1 MGGDDAVYTA
11 KGVGG
16 TYSVLDAKLV
26 SSCFSL
32 PSSARPRFSRLLAR
46 NGVSVKT
53 LQKVELGATRSLQ
66 TGVKER
72 WWHGLHRAKT
82 KTKTRTGTRNRTSEP
97 PTN

>member
-1 MGGDDAVYTA
+1 MGGANAAFTAEAV
-11 KGVGG
+11 GE

-32 PSSARPRFSRLLAR
+32 PSSASPRFSRLLAR

-66 TGVKER
+66 IGGER
-72 WWHGLHRAKT
+72 KMVAGAALDLD
-82 KTKTRTGTRNRTSEP
+82 
-97 PTN
+97 

>member
-1 MGGDDAVYTA
+1 MGGADAVCMGEA
-11 KGVGG
+11 VGG

-66 TGVKER
+66 TGDEKEGIAGAAQGQDQDQG
-72 WWHGLHRAKT
+72 WD
-82 KTKTRTGTRNRTSEP
+82 
-97 PTN
+97 